1 MKTADFNYHLPKELI
16 AQHPL
21 ADRQQSKLLVLDRFT
36 GKIQHGTFTDIT
48 TLLKPG
54 DTLVINNS
62 KVIPARLFGIKEQT
76 GAKVEV
82 LILEIKDNVAK
93 TIVGNAKVVK
103 VGSVISFDQGQLKAE
118 CVKIETEGIRYFK
131 LHFEGILYE
140 ILDEIGQLPLPP
152 YITESLKDQERYQTV
167 YAKIKGSAAAP
178 TAGLHFTPELLA
190 EIRKLGV
197 QIVELTL
204 HVGLSTFRPVKVD
217 DVVNHKMHQEYY
229 ELSEEAAQQLNEAYQ
244 NNSRIISVGTTT
256 TRVLETQMLRFG
268 SFKAE
273 HGSTDIFIYP
283 GFEFKAISGLI
294 TNFHLPESTLLMLV
308 SAFSSKDFIF
318 EAYKQAIDQ
327 SYRFFSFGDAMMILG
342 DDHVD

>member
-82 LILEIKDNVAK
+82 LILEIKDHIAK

-103 VGSVISFDQGQLKAE
+103 VGSVISFDKGQLKAE
-118 CVKIETEGIRYFK
+118 CIKVEPEGIRYFK
-131 LHFEGILYE
+131 LHFQGILYE

-152 YITESLKDQERYQTV
+152 YITESLEDQKRYQTV

-190 EIRKLGV
+190 EIRSLGV
-197 QIVELTL
+197 EIVELTL

-217 DVVNHKMHQEYY
+217 HIVDHKMHQEYY
-229 ELSEEAAQQLNEAYQ
+229 ELSEEAAQQLNKAFQ
-244 NNSRIISVGTTT
+244 NKSRIISVGTTT
-256 TRVLETQMLRFG
+256 TRVLETQMLRYGCFR
-268 SFKAE
+268 AE
-273 HGSTDIFIYP
+273 HASTDIFIYP

-308 SAFSSKDFIF
+308 CAFSSKDFIF

-327 SYRFFSFGDAMMILG
+327 SYRFFSFGDAMIIIG